1 MKYSKISFYSITAAF
16 IASTM
21 IACNTNSGNQSTQ
34 NEVIKYLDVANMDT
48 TIKPGDDFFMY
59 VNGGWIKN
67 TPIPSDKARFGS
79 FDEVNDKTVKDVN
92 DIILNAKIDAK
103 DINESNVAKFYKSG
117 MDSAAINEQGIR
129 PLQPLIDEINKIND
143 VNSLIK
149 TASAHMTK
157 GIGYFLGAYVSPD
170 EKDVNKITVYLTQTG
185 LGLPNKDFYTNTDAK
200 SKEIQAAYKNYIT
213 NILKVIGQDEAQAAT
228 TAEKIYAIEMK
239 LAQASLRQQDLRD
252 PNKLYNKYA
261 VADFSKKTPLLN
273 WNEILADI
281 KLKDVDTFIVST
293 PNYYT
298 SLSQLLPSIN
308 IEDWKSYMTFHMVSQ
323 FAPYLSDNIYSAYF
337 DFYHKTLKGQ
347 QEPEARWKRVQNV
360 INSCIGQQLGQLYVA
375 KKFKPEA
382 KTKMVELVANLKKA
396 FNDRIE
402 GLDWMSNDTKVKAI
416 EKLNSFV
423 SKIGYPDVWKKYDGL
438 DITADSY
445 VQNVMNAFEF
455 DYNFE
460 VSKYGRPVDKNEWFM
475 TPNTVNAYY
484 YPSFNEIVFPAAIL
498 QFPFFD
504 YNADDAINYGGIGAV
519 IGHEMTHGF
528 DDQGAK
534 YAADGNLYNWWT
546 DEDLKKFEAKA
557 DVLVKQYDN
566 FKILDSIPVN
576 GLLTLGENIA
586 DLGGLSIAYQAFK
599 STQQG
604 QSNELIDGF
613 TPDQRFF
620 MSWAQIWRI
629 KATNEFLHNQVK
641 TDYHSPGHARA
652 NVPLSNFEP
661 FYQAFNVKEGDKM
674 FLPVEQRCKIW

>member
-1 MKYSKISFYSITAAF
+1 MKLNSLTSYTVLIAATSTAF
-16 IASTM
+16 FSCTEKV
-21 IACNTNSGNQSTQ
+21 QSDKKSET
-34 NEVIKYLDVANMDT
+34 IKYIDISNMDT

-59 VNGGWIKN
+59 VNGAWIQRTN
-67 TPIPSDKARFGS
+67 IPSDKPRYGS
-79 FDEVNDKTVKDVN
+79 FQEVIDKTEDDVN
-92 DIILNAKIDAK
+92 AIIKDAK
-103 DINESNVAKFYKSG
+103 TTSNNAIEANIAKFYKAG
-117 MDSAAINEQGIR
+117 MDSVAINETGLKT
-129 PLQPLIDEINKIND
+129 LQPLFDDINNIKD
-143 VNSLIK
+143 FNSLIK
-149 TASAHMTK
+149 IASKHLTQ
-157 GIGYFLGAYVSPD
+157 GIGYFIGAYVDPD
-170 EKDVNKITVYLTQTG
+170 EKDVNKMTVYLTQTG
-185 LGLPNKDFYTNTDAK
+185 LGLPNRDFYTQSDAQ
-200 SKEIQAAYKNYIT
+200 SLDIQSNYKNYIAQILTLSGLDST
-213 NILKVIGQDEAQAAT
+213 NAHAT
-228 TAEKIYAIEMK
+228 AGKIYNIEYK

-252 PNKLYNKYA
+252 PNKLYNKYQ
-261 VADFSKKTPLLN
+261 VSDFSKKTPSLN
-273 WNEILADI
+273 WSEILSDI
-281 KLKDVDTFIVST
+281 KLINVDTFIVST

-298 SLSQLLPSIN
+298 ELSKLLNSIS
-308 IEDWKSYMTFHMVSQ
+308 IEDWKAYMKYHMISQ
-323 FAPYLSDNIYSAYF
+323 FAPYLADNIYNTYF
-337 DFYHKTLKGQ
+337 DFYLKKLKGQ
-347 QEPEARWKRVQNV
+347 KEPEARWKRVQNV
-360 INSCIGQQLGQLYVA
+360 INNSIGHQLGQLYVE

-382 KTKMVELVANLKKA
+382 KTKMIEMVGNLKKA

-402 GLDWMSNDTKVKAI
+402 KLDWMSNTTKVKAI

-423 SKIGYPDVWKKYDGL
+423 SKVGYPDVWKKYDNL
-438 DITADSY
+438 TITEDNY
-445 VQNVMNAFEF
+445 IQNILNAFAFE
-455 DYNFE
+455 YNYE
-460 VSKYGRPVDKNEWFM
+460 VSKYGRPVNKDEWFM

-534 YAADGNLYNWWT
+534 YAADGNLHNWWT
-546 DEDLKKFEAKA
+546 DEDLEKFTAKA
-557 DVLVKQYDN
+557 DILVKQYDN

-586 DLGGLSIAYQAFK
+586 DLGGISIAYQAFK
-599 STQQG
+599 STPQG
-604 QSNELIDGF
+604 QSQEKIDGF

-629 KATNEFLHNQVK
+629 KATNEFLHNQIK

-674 FLPVEQRCKIW
+674 FLAEDKRCKIW